1 MLDKLLREPLTR
13 IASPAARGLA
23 RLGVPA
29 NAITLIGTAV
39 VAAGSYFVVAGRPAL
54 GGWILFG
61 GVLFDIF
68 DGLVAKASGR
78 GGPRGALLDSTT
90 DRISDGLIF
99 SAIAWSFAGTNP
111 LGLALA
117 LSAGVLAFLTSYI
130 RARGQGL
137 GVDCRVGV
145 AERPER
151 MTLVIAGLILGLLVP
166 ALIILVALALVTVVQ
181 RFIWVWMQVR
191 ASSRP

>member
-1 MLDKLLREPLTR
+1 MLDKLLRKPLTR
-13 IASPAARGLA
+13 VASPAARGLA
-23 RLGVPA
+23 RIGVSA
-29 NAITLIGTAV
+29 NAITLVGTAV
-39 VAAGSYFVVAGRPAL
+39 VGAGSFFVATGRPAL

-68 DGLVAKASGR
+68 DGLVAKVSGE

-99 SAIAWSFAGTNP
+99 SAIAWSFARTNP

-130 RARGQGL
+130 RARAEGL
-137 GVDCRVGV
+137 GVDCKVGV

-166 ALIILVALALVTVVQ
+166 ALIILVALALVTVLQ
-181 RFIWVWMQVR
+181 RFIWVWIQMR
-191 ASSRP
+191 AASRP